1 VSLRK
6 RLTNLARAELKNAAK
21 KAASLIDGSAD
32 QDDRLVDEELERM
45 RREEAA
51 QNTKTN
57 AKSGSGSK
65 SGSKKSAAAGGE
77 SAIIR
82 RYYANLELP
91 IGASLAEVKAAYRR
105 LMRRYHPDLHQADGE
120 KAAVATRLAQ
130 ELRTAYEGLVAH
142 LER

>member
-1 VSLRK
+1 MSLRK

-45 RREEAA
+45 RREEAT
-51 QNTKTN
+51 QNTKT
-57 AKSGSGSK
+57 KP
-65 SGSKKSAAAGGE
+65 AASRGE
-77 SAIIR
+77 SALIR

-91 IGASLAEVKAAYRR
+91 IGATLAEVKAAYRR